1 MSVERDFLSRW
12 SRRKSEHREGRPE
25 REKGQGDE
33 TVGEEVASEPDAVPA
48 VSPQAVVP
56 AAGGATVPAAASE
69 GVRTDDV
76 PQELPPVESLTPE
89 SDFKPFMGQNVDPA
103 TRGAALKRLFSD
115 PRYNEIDGLDV
126 YLEDY
131 NKADPIPPA
140 MLRMLDQ
147 ARSLGLFDDEA
158 EDGSKA
164 PTSAPDSPSAA
175 AAPPADQL
183 AGAPDA
189 DRTGDNEPTGRASP
203 PAQDGH

>member
-33 TVGEEVASEPDAVPA
+33 MAGEDAAREPDTAPA
-48 VSPQAVVP
+48 VSPEAVVTAEGGAAVP
-56 AAGGATVPAAASE
+56 AAVSE
-69 GVRTDDV
+69 GARTDDV
-76 PQELPPVESLTPE
+76 PQELLPVESLTPE
-89 SDFKPFMGQNVDPA
+89 SDFKPFMRQDIDPA

-131 NKADPIPPA
+131 SKADPIPPA

-147 ARSLGLFDDEA
+147 ARSLGLFDDDADVGRKE
-158 EDGSKA
+158 

-175 AAPPADQL
+175 AAPRADQL
-183 AGAPDA
+183 ADAPEA
-189 DRTGDNEPTGRASP
+189 DGMGDNEPSGRASSTP
-203 PAQDGH
+203 QDGH